1 MRVVFDTNVFIS
13 ALITRGGS
21 GERAFL
27 AAVEGRIEVAVS
39 VPLLTETAN
48 VLTGKFHWER
58 DRVDRAVRLIAGTGT
73 VVRPAKRLSVCDHEP
88 DNRVLECA
96 HAAGADLIVTGDRH
110 LLDLGSYKRIR
121 IVTLAEFLYSIGES
135 GPPS

>member
-1 MRVVFDTNVFIS
+1 VRVVFDTNVFIS

-21 GERAFL
+21 GGRAFL
-27 AAVEGRIEVAVS
+27 AAVEGRIDLAVS

-48 VLTGKFHWER
+48 VLTAKFHWER
-58 DRVDRAVRLIAGTGT
+58 TKVDRAVRLIAATGT
-73 VVRPAKRLSVCDHEP
+73 LVRPARRLSVCDHEP

-121 IVTLAEFLYSIGES
+121 IVTLVGFLQVLGE
-135 GPPS
+135 GT